1 MTSVALSIRQPTLN
15 PTRKEITTRKWQE
28 LPVQQVRLAALSCLP
43 ELMLSLMA
51 VSCCVGIVGHGGG
64 AGVDVGAGYDD
75 ASGHVA
81 VAGRGA
87 QGESGGRTTRRVA
100 STNSAE
106 GVWYAFKQ
114 AIGDAISDV
123 VAVGGAGVEDDGCDM
138 GGDDG
143 VSISFNYGVSGAAG
157 QASAA
162 GRGTRGRRVR
172 GGRGGRTARR
182 AASTASAEGDACV

>member
-15 PTRKEITTRKWQE
+15 PTRKEIATRKRQE
-28 LPVQQVRLAALSCLP
+28 LPVQQVRLAVLSCLP

-51 VSCCVGIVGHGGG
+51 VSCCVGIVGHGGE

-75 ASGHVA
+75 AAGHVA

-87 QGESGGRTTRRVA
+87 QGGSGGRTTRRVA

-114 AIGDAISDV
+114 AIGDVISDV
-123 VAVGGAGVEDDGCDM
+123 VAVGDAGVEDDGCEV

-143 VSISFNYGVSGAAG
+143 VSTSFNYGVSGAR
-157 QASAA
+157 
-162 GRGTRGRRVR
+162 GRGVR
-172 GGRGGRTARR
+172 GGRGGRTAQ
-182 AASTASAEGDACV
+182 